1 MNTSLRR
8 VIDILW
14 SVIITVALL
23 VVHVDER
30 LWTRIS
36 YIAKEQMLQRYLTIP
51 AFLAIYY
58 CCWAILFSPMMLRRR
73 ISLLAWMRG
82 FLRDG
87 LMFTIGGSLLMM
99 CQNLSPT
106 GWRGGFEIILLMLV
120 LATRY
125 LIAGEPEAIAR
136 LRPAR
141 RALLAIV
148 DWIWLSW
155 GLWLATKFIP
165 MKLQGS
171 PLWIAHLA
179 AWMTAWTGAFVIL
192 RNFVA
197 TKIPDQIR
205 RFSPWCAGLASNSP
219 GES

>member
-14 SVIITVALL
+14 SVFITVALL
-23 VVHVDER
+23 MLDVHE
-30 LWTRIS
+30 LIWTRIS

-58 CCWAILFSPMMLRRR
+58 LCWAILFSPMLVRRR
-73 ISLLAWMRG
+73 ISLLAWLNG
-82 FLRDG
+82 FLSEG
-87 LMFTIGGSLLMM
+87 LMFIIGGSLLMI
-99 CQNLSPT
+99 CQILSPQ
-106 GWRGGFEIILLMLV
+106 GWREGFEIILLILV

-125 LIAGEPEAIAR
+125 LVAGEPEIIRR

-141 RALLAIV
+141 RVLLAIV
-148 DWIWLSW
+148 DWIWLSL
-155 GLWLATKFIP
+155 GLWLASKFIP
-165 MKLQGS
+165 SKLLGS
-171 PLWIAHLA
+171 PLWIAHLV
-179 AWMTAWTGAFVIL
+179 AWMTAWTGVSVIL